1 MRRKKI
7 LMKKSFLALIAVL
20 LVVFLPLTTL
30 SSSFKLIKFKI
41 GSKLV
46 FVDDEP
52 FLLDIAPFIK
62 EGRTVI
68 PLRFIGEQMGAE
80 NINYD
85 AKTREIT
92 MELANLKDLQ
102 TENKE
107 LKERIAELE
116 GNVPKPPKETGSGKS
131 RDNPVSFGTSFLT
144 KEGFQIKVKQLTKGK
159 EAWDILE
166 EANQFNDPPESGMQ
180 YILITLS
187 VKNISSKEEP
197 SNISDSDFRYVG
209 SSNKEIRG
217 YDKSVVQPDD
227 GIYQDLG
234 GNLYHGG
241 KITGSVAFYVPK
253 NDTKTKTT
261 RVFPYPIKREN

>member
-1 MRRKKI
+1 
-7 LMKKSFLALIAVL
+7 MKKSFLALIAVL
-20 LVVFLPLTTL
+20 LVVFLPLTAF

-52 FLLDIAPFIK
+52 ILLDIAPFIK

-80 NINYD
+80 NIKYD
-85 AKTREIT
+85 AETREIT

-116 GNVPKPPKETGSGKS
+116 GNVPKPPKESGSGKS

-166 EANQFNDPPESGMQ
+166 EANEYNDPPEDGMQ

-197 SNISDSDFRYVG
+197 SNISYTDFDYVG
-209 SSNKEIRG
+209 SSNKKIGNEF
-217 YDKSVVQPDD
+217 VVQPDD
-227 GIYQDLG
+227 GIYQELE

-241 KITGSVAFYVPK
+241 KITGSVVFCVPK
-253 NDTKTKTT
+253 NDTKMMLIWSQSYLQEDMIYFEVK
-261 RVFPYPIKREN
+261 